1 MYVPVYSCTCVFL
14 CGCGWVL
21 VDVLK
26 IKYDECMKAACFS
39 KLSLRTEETADTHSV
54 IKILRALF
62 EHLGNA
68 KALFVPSLPE
78 HLSLRQH
85 FNKWKEERNQ
95 REERDL
101 IVSYAA

>member
-1 MYVPVYSCTCVFL
+1 MH
-14 CGCGWVL
+14 
-21 VDVLK
+21 
-26 IKYDECMKAACFS
+26 ERMKAACFS
-39 KLSLRTEETADTHSV
+39 KLYLRTEETPDTHSV

-68 KALFVPSLPE
+68 KARFVPSLPE

-101 IVSYAA
+101 IVSYATVKDGSAWCS